1 MVDMK
6 GPDKHNSQKADVS
19 GEIQEHK
26 PSQLTPLTENV
37 SPSSGA
43 AEKSDENVLE
53 KAVKESQDN
62 RDRWLR
68 AVADLENFKKRSMHE
83 KTRLL
88 KYKEEDIL
96 RELLPVVDNLER
108 ALTHGG
114 KESKADPVT
123 DGVKMVLGMFEEV
136 LKKYGCTEI
145 DSLGKAF
152 DPQVHEAIAQEPVN
166 NVEPNT
172 VTRQLEKGYLYK
184 DKLLRPAKVIVS
196 TLAG

>member
-37 SPSSGA
+37 SSSSGD
-43 AEKSDENVLE
+43 AEKSDENILE

-152 DPQVHEAIAQEPVN
+152 DPKVHEAIAQEPVN